1 MKTTTRGAAV
11 TTFVATALVA
21 AAGAAHADDTAPPP
35 QWSATDLAP
44 GIHYTDDTATG
55 TAALQ
60 TPLGAVAIR
69 PGQFDIRDAAGAT
82 LLGTPIEVPAPAATT
97 PTSDTGRT
105 PETVAVQVNSTPDA
119 PKPGGDQLSD
129 LDQAAKAAGPH
140 MGMGMAVGSMAGS
153 VVGALLGCPLGMAT
167 GGTLVSLASAGT
179 LSVPAMAAACL
190 VGVVAVG
197 GLGASVGAVAVA
209 IPVGIA
215 AGTQKYN
222 QLQAEHTRDR
232 SVPAVG

>member
-11 TTFVATALVA
+11 TTLVAIALVA
-21 AAGAAHADDTAPPP
+21 AAGAAHAEDTTPPS

-44 GIHYTDDTATG
+44 GIRYADDTETG

-69 PGQFDIRDAAGAT
+69 PGQFDIRDATGAT
-82 LLGTPIEVPAPAATT
+82 LLGTPIEVPTPAATV
-97 PTSDTGRT
+97 PAPDTARS
-105 PETVAVQVNSTPDA
+105 PESVAVQMDSNPA
-119 PKPGGDQLSD
+119 PRPGGDQLSD
-129 LDQAAKAAGPH
+129 LDQAVKAAGPH
-140 MGMGMAVGSMAGS
+140 MGMAMAVGTMAGS

-179 LSVPAMAAACL
+179 LTVPAMAAACL

-197 GLGASVGAVAVA
+197 GLGASVGGIAVA
-209 IPVGIA
+209 IPVGLA

-222 QLQAEHTRDR
+222 QLQAEHARER
-232 SVPAVG
+232 STPAAG

>member
-1 MKTTTRGAAV
+1 MKTTTRGVAA
-11 TTFVATALVA
+11 TTLVATALVA
-21 AAGAAHADDTAPPP
+21 AAAGAHADTTTPPS

-44 GIHYTDDTATG
+44 GVRYTDDTATG

-69 PGQFDIRDAAGAT
+69 PGQFDLRDATGAT
-82 LLGTPIEVPAPAATT
+82 LLGTPIQVPAPTADATRAPESAAAQVDSAPAT
-97 PTSDTGRT
+97 P
-105 PETVAVQVNSTPDA
+105 
-119 PKPGGDQLSD
+119 PGGDQLSD
-129 LDQAAKAAGPH
+129 LDQAVKAASPH

-197 GLGASVGAVAVA
+197 GLGASVGGAAVA

-222 QLQAEHTRDR
+222 QLQAEHARER
-232 SVPAVG
+232 SAPPVG